1 MAPSTFELLAEPW
14 VFLSLSLKQ
23 LPTTIFTLVR
33 AGDWASLFT
42 WSTFQDRWFGNLWS
56 WAGPEVRKA
65 SEARVIP
72 LLQGRVKAGAI
83 LPESEAEGGV
93 YGNVVEVGPGQGNWV
108 SIFTEEY
115 LGRGSSSSGNAD
127 TADGLRQRKPH
138 AGVTKVYGVEPNPDQ
153 HDGLAKAIT
162 EAGMDGVYEIVP
174 YGIQDM
180 GKTGIAKGSIDC
192 IATIMCLCSIPEP
205 EKNVAELYTYLK
217 PGGKWFVYEHVVCY
231 KKQGTFMALYQA
243 FVNLFWP
250 TCMGGCQL
258 RRDTQ
263 ATLLKAGPWTSVDLA
278 APVDEQW
285 AVCTPHAYGVLTK

>member
-23 LPTTIFTLVR
+23 LPFTIYTLVR
-33 AGDWASLFT
+33 NGDWASLTT
-42 WSTFQDRWFGNLWS
+42 WSVFQDRWFGNLWD
-56 WAGPEVRKA
+56 WAGPQVRKM

-72 LLQGRVKAGAI
+72 LLQGRVK
-83 LPESEAEGGV
+83 GGV
-93 YGNVVEVGPGQGNWV
+93 ILSESDGANAVYGSVVEVGPGQGNWV
-108 SIFTEEY
+108 SIFTDDDNDNKAN
-115 LGRGSSSSGNAD
+115 GP
-127 TADGLRQRKPH
+127 RQRKAH

-153 HDGLAKAIT
+153 HAGLAKAIT
-162 EAGMDGVYEIVP
+162 AAGLDGVYEIVP

-180 GKTGIAKGSIDC
+180 GKTGIAKESIDC

-217 PGGKWFVYEHVVCY
+217 PGGKWFVYEHVVCF
-231 KKQGTFMALYQA
+231 KKQGTFMGVYQA
-243 FVNLFWP
+243 FINLFWP

-258 RRDTQ
+258 RRDTK

-278 APVDEQW
+278 QPSDEPDLT
-285 AVCTPHAYGVLTK
+285 VTPHAYGVLTK